1 MLLRVRSLLGES
13 TRLSESELQ
22 VSGLEDQSQGTSMHT
37 RVSVGSDKPFE
48 CTCTD
53 GGPTVDEI

>member
-13 TRLSESELQ
+13 TRLPESELQ
-22 VSGLEDQSQGTSMHT
+22 VSELEDHSYGTSVHT
-37 RVSVGSDKPFE
+37 RVSCGSDKPFE

-53 GGPTVDEI
+53 GGLTVGEI